1 MLMLLWKHRYPTYL
15 LPNFAHTLLLW
26 PYVSCRRTLDIG
38 PWLVAEYKCWIQKKL
53 MARGAWVHKL
63 YALYYSDLKIDR
75 HSFPGDVS
83 LRFWFFKPRHWPAHW
98 HFCCAQE
105 CMIGFVYAGESGAEK
120 FIRKVDSKKRFR
132 YRWERCPKKKKT
144 HWAKTKL
151 TNPWSQVL
159 KSGSSKHI
167 AHMGY
172 EADTEWSS
180 ESVDSSWVALLK
192 DLEGEGVSRQSIQ
205 QEIEYIKPFVRDAQ
219 DAPKRKTKPQPPPA
233 PHCRSHVPGTST
245 DVQLQVKPPLPSPAP
260 MNRQYNS

>member
-15 LPNFAHTLLLW
+15 LPNFPHTLLLW

-120 FIRKVDSKKRFR
+120 FIRKVDSKKKISLQVR
-132 YRWERCPKKKKT
+132 KV
-144 HWAKTKL
+144 
-151 TNPWSQVL
+151 SQEKEKRTEQRQNWQIHDL
-159 KSGSSKHI
+159 KSSNPVPPSTLPTWGTRLIRSGHPR
-167 AHMGY
+167 
-172 EADTEWSS
+172 
-180 ESVDSSWVALLK
+180 
-192 DLEGEGVSRQSIQ
+192 VSI
-205 QEIEYIKPFVRDAQ
+205 
-219 DAPKRKTKPQPPPA
+219 
-233 PHCRSHVPGTST
+233 HLG
-245 DVQLQVKPPLPSPAP
+245 
-260 MNRQYNS
+260 

>member
-1 MLMLLWKHRYPTYL
+1 
-15 LPNFAHTLLLW
+15 
-26 PYVSCRRTLDIG
+26 
-38 PWLVAEYKCWIQKKL
+38 
-53 MARGAWVHKL
+53 
-63 YALYYSDLKIDR
+63 
-75 HSFPGDVS
+75 
-83 LRFWFFKPRHWPAHW
+83 
-98 HFCCAQE
+98 
-105 CMIGFVYAGESGAEK
+105 
-120 FIRKVDSKKRFR
+120 
-132 YRWERCPKKKKT
+132 
-144 HWAKTKL
+144 
-151 TNPWSQVL
+151 
-159 KSGSSKHI
+159 
-167 AHMGY
+167 MGY